1 MALIISNQASSQS
14 SHRGAAPALVYPSV
28 PNEEPLVSQ
37 TSVKIFTFDSTQDA
51 AAALPSVPQEDPGED
66 SYATLKPQRSSK
78 KKPVLESVD

>member
-1 MALIISNQASSQS
+1 MALIIFNQASSQS

-28 PNEEPLVSQ
+28 PNEEVVSQ
-37 TSVKIFTFDSTQDA
+37 TSEKIFTVDSTQDA

>member
-1 MALIISNQASSQS
+1 MALIIFKQASSQS

-28 PNEEPLVSQ
+28 PNEEVVSQ
-37 TSVKIFTFDSTQDA
+37 TSEKIFTVDSTQDA